1 MLRQRI
7 FDFGRIDVFAAADDH
22 VLQTIGDEDEAVLV
36 HVGTVTGMHPA
47 VFECGCGLL
56 GLVPVALHHI
66 RAPHDHL
73 AHRAARHLAPLGVDD
88 AHLAAKARPASCA
101 QLAELAALG
110 GMRPGRIDGCQR
122 RELGHAVGLHE
133 AHPGQRGHG
142 PLDHCFRHRGGAI
155 GDGVQCTQ
163 VARLLHRRMVD
174 HHLDHGRHQQHMGDP
189 VAGHDVEHPF
199 GVEARHDRMRIAFD
213 PVRHRHAHV
222 GQMEHRR
229 GMQIGAVGGGQTIGA
244 HRQARAAQ
252 IGVAEHHPLGKTGGA
267 AGVENAGQVVASPD
281 CIRDRCRGS
290 NQRLVIMGAGGCLRV
305 AAIDHLAQGLR
316 IAAQPL
322 DHRAEVLVD
331 QQQGRARIVKRIDDL
346 GG

>member
-1 MLRQRI
+1 MLSQCI

-22 VLQTIGDEDEAVLV
+22 VLQSIGDEDESVLV
-36 HVGTVTGMHPA
+36 HIGAVTGMHPA
-47 VFECGCGLL
+47 VLEGGCGLL

-66 RAPHDHL
+66 RAPHDYL

-101 QLAELAALG
+101 QFAELAALD
-110 GMRPGRIDGCQR
+110 GMRPGRIDSCQR

-133 AHPGQRGHG
+133 AHSRQRGHG
-142 PLDHCFRHRGGAI
+142 PLDHRFRHRRGAI
-155 GDGVQCTQ
+155 GDGVKRAQ
-163 VARLLHRRMVD
+163 VARILHRRMID
-174 HHLDHGRHQQHMGDP
+174 HHLDHGRHQQHMGDT
-189 VAGHDVEHPF
+189 VAGHDVEHQL
-199 GVEARHDRMRIAFD
+199 GVEARHDRMRVAFY

-229 GMQIGAVGGGQTIGA
+229 GMQIGAVGRGQAIGA

-252 IGVAEHHPLGKTGGA
+252 IGVAEHHALGKTGRA
-267 AGVENAGQVVASPD
+267 AGVEDTGQVVAAPD
-281 CIRDRCRGS
+281 RIGHRCRRG
-290 NQRLVIMGAGGCLRV
+290 NQRLVIMGAGGCLRI

-316 IAAQPL
+316 IAAQPF
-322 DHRAEVLVD
+322 DHRAKVLVD